1 MDMRIRMT
9 NIMKMGLDQDIL
21 IGSLIILKTIKK
33 RREEN
38 FGVTRS
44 ITVGRVFDSRD
55 NIYDPHEG
63 KRIGYSVEWAGL
75 GGDFDFTKFTGDWR
89 YYYRAGGENVWALN
103 LGAGWADGRYAF
115 EPALLDGRQ

>member
-1 MDMRIRMT
+1 MAD
-9 NIMKMGLDQDIL
+9 GYEGDINQYYEDRFN
-21 IGSLIILKTIKK
+21 GSYYDKPYYPETAAE

-63 KRIGYSVEWAGL
+63 KRIGYS
-75 GGDFDFTKFTGDWR
+75 
-89 YYYRAGGENVWALN
+89 
-103 LGAGWADGRYAF
+103 
-115 EPALLDGRQ
+115 

>member
-1 MDMRIRMT
+1 
-9 NIMKMGLDQDIL
+9 MKPYYPEDY
-21 IGSLIILKTIKK
+21 KK
-33 RREEN
+33 RRKEN
-38 FGVTRS
+38 FGLTRS

-89 YYYRAGGENVWALN
+89 YYYRAGGENVSITASFASSLS
-103 LGAGWADGRYAF
+103 
-115 EPALLDGRQ
+115 